1 MNFNNFFAVFYQF
14 VLLAWLTMMIL
25 VAYNMDISTLE
36 AIGAGVI
43 TGVLL
48 GSEKDILQFYFR
60 KSKGG
65 S

>member
-1 MNFNNFFAVFYQF
+1 MNFNNFFTIFYQF
-14 VLLAWLTMMIL
+14 VFLAWLTIMVM
-25 VAYNMDISTLE
+25 VAYNLDISTLE
-36 AIGAGVI
+36 AMGAGVI

-48 GSEKDILQFYFR
+48 GGEKDILQFYYR